1 MKEQQEKYNL
11 PESWI
16 WTTLENI
23 CYKITDGSHN
33 PPPKQD
39 KGIPMLSARNI
50 ENYAI
55 NFDKDVRYINEDAYK
70 NEVQRTNIQKGD
82 ILLTIVGTIGRVT
95 VVEQTTK
102 FAIQRSVAL
111 LNPIIIYSK
120 YLMYYISSPFCQ
132 KILIDNAT
140 GTAQKGIYLTTLKRI
155 TIPLPPI
162 QEQEKIVLKLEEIL
176 SGLEKSKEQL
186 ELSFNKLIFHKKTF
200 FKSLL
205 ERKKP
210 SVNFVEKRFEDC
222 VVSYSS
228 KRIPLSRS
236 VRKERSGHYRYYGAT
251 GVIDYIDDYIF
262 DGKYLLLGEDGANLL
277 SKVKDLSFIVEGK
290 FWVNNHAHI
299 VQAKEN
305 IHLEYL
311 NYYFNSLVIT
321 EYVTGT
327 AQPKLNQANL
337 NRIPILIPSP
347 DEQISIVQE
356 MQRVLSIIEKTENV
370 ITKELTRIDLFK
382 QTILNKSFTGKLLNQ
397 DYNDE
402 PASILLERIKAEK
415 EEYLI
420 REKEKKNNSIKI
432 KIMPEE
438 SKSILEI
445 LRESI
450 EPVSSKKLWLS
461 SDKKDDI
468 EEFYAELKKHIESG
482 DIIELPRNGKESFLK
497 LADKS

>member
-1 MKEQQEKYNL
+1 M
-11 PESWI
+11 
-16 WTTLENI
+16 
-23 CYKITDGSHN
+23 
-33 PPPKQD
+33 
-39 KGIPMLSARNI
+39 
-50 ENYAI
+50 
-55 NFDKDVRYINEDAYK
+55 
-70 NEVQRTNIQKGD
+70 
-82 ILLTIVGTIGRVT
+82 
-95 VVEQTTK
+95 
-102 FAIQRSVAL
+102 
-111 LNPIIIYSK
+111 
-120 YLMYYISSPFCQ
+120 
-132 KILIDNAT
+132 
-140 GTAQKGIYLTTLKRI
+140 
-155 TIPLPPI
+155 
-162 QEQEKIVLKLEEIL
+162 
-176 SGLEKSKEQL
+176 
-186 ELSFNKLIFHKKTF
+186 
-200 FKSLL
+200 
-205 ERKKP
+205 
-210 SVNFVEKRFEDC
+210 
-222 VVSYSS
+222 
-228 KRIPLSRS
+228 
-236 VRKERSGHYRYYGAT
+236 
-251 GVIDYIDDYIF
+251 
-262 DGKYLLLGEDGANLL
+262 
-277 SKVKDLSFIVEGK
+277 
-290 FWVNNHAHI
+290 NNHAHI

>member
-11 PESWI
+11 PEGWVLVTVGELGIVTSGGTPSTKEPMFWADEIPWI
-16 WTTLENI
+16 TPADLSGYKEKYISKGNRNISKIGLDNSSAALLPKGSLLFSSRAPIGYIVISQNELTTNQGFKNLIPVESTFVDYI
-23 CYKITDGSHN
+23 YYYLQFA
-33 PPPKQD
+33 KQD
-39 KGIPMLSARNI
+39 ILSLARGTTFLELSAKS
-50 ENYAI
+50 
-55 NFDKDVRYINEDAYK
+55 FS
-70 NEVQRTNIQKGD
+70 G
-82 ILLTIVGTIGRVT
+82 L
-95 VVEQTTK
+95 
-102 FAIQRSVAL
+102 
-111 LNPIIIYSK
+111 P
-120 YLMYYISSPFCQ
+120 
-132 KILIDNAT
+132 
-140 GTAQKGIYLTTLKRI
+140 
-155 TIPLPPI
+155 IPLPPLN
-162 QEQEKIVLKLEEIL
+162 EQNRIVLKLEEIL
-176 SGLEKSKEQL
+176 SSLEKSKEQL

-210 SVNFVEKRFEDC
+210 SINFVEKRFEDC
-222 VVSYSS
+222 VVSYSN
-228 KRIPLSRS
+228 KRIPLSRL

-305 IHLEYL
+305 IIVEYL
-311 NYYFNSLVIT
+311 NLYFNSLDIT

-337 NRIPILIPSP
+337 NRIPILIPPP

-356 MQRVLSIIEKTENV
+356 VQRVLSIIEETESV

-382 QTILNKSFTGKLLNQ
+382 HTILNKAFTGKLLDQ

-432 KIMPEE
+432 KIMSEE

>member
-1 MKEQQEKYNL
+1 MKEQQEKYDF
-11 PESWI
+11 PEGWR
-16 WTTLENI
+16 LV
-23 CYKITDGSHN
+23 K
-33 PPPKQD
+33 
-39 KGIPMLSARNI
+39 LSDIA
-50 ENYAI
+50 
-55 NFDKDVRYINEDAYK
+55 YINMGQSPPSDTYNYDNIGLPFFQGKTEFGELYPTISKYCSAPIKIAEK
-70 NEVQRTNIQKGD
+70 ND
-82 ILLTIVGTIGRVT
+82 ILISVRAPIGPTNLAPKVCCIGRGLASIKPFGNISHHYILWYLRSIEKSIVNLGT
-95 VVEQTTK
+95 GSVFK
-102 FAIQRSVAL
+102 AISKNIL
-111 LNPIIIYSK
+111 EEISIPI
-120 YLMYYISSPFCQ
+120 
-132 KILIDNAT
+132 
-140 GTAQKGIYLTTLKRI
+140 
-155 TIPLPPI
+155 PPI
-162 QEQEKIVLKLEEIL
+162 QEIDRVILKLEEL
-176 SGLEKSKEQL
+176 FSGLEKSKEQL

-210 SVNFVEKRFEDC
+210 SINFVEKRFEDC
-222 VVSYSS
+222 VVSYSN

-236 VRKERSGHYRYYGAT
+236 VRKERNGHYRYYGAT

-262 DGKYLLLGEDGANLL
+262 EGKYLLLGEDGANLL
-277 SKVKDLSFIVEGK
+277 SKAKDLSFIVEGK

-305 IHLEYL
+305 IIVEYL
-311 NYYFNSLVIT
+311 NLYFNSLDIT

-347 DEQISIVQE
+347 EEQISIVQE
-356 MQRVLSIIEKTENV
+356 MQRVLSIIEQTENV

-382 QTILNKSFTGKLLNQ
+382 QTILNKAFTGKLLEQ
-397 DYNDE
+397 DSNDE

-415 EEYLI
+415 EDYLI

-432 KIMPEE
+432 KAMPEKL
-438 SKSILEI
+438 KSILEI

-450 EPVSSKKLWLS
+450 EPVSSKNLWSS